1 MINDVYHMPVVIQE
15 IVRVANLEIFS
26 FRRAVVDKQIIR
38 TFHVAA
44 FQKDEASG
52 NGSTAFRVD
61 AVDDFHAAGG
71 IELQQRRGYGLHIF
85 ELRELVADLDGLGR
99 AAEAEKNRGGGRL
112 DHDVRVDSLNALGS
126 LREKT
131 GSEADNQH
139 DKGDFY
145 GDGHHANHGA
155 QGAMEQVAH
164 DEFAHH
170 CGFSPGGF
178 SSAVST
184 TRTSSV
190 PAGCSS
196 LKRSAG
202 RFSFRVSLM
211 ISKSKR

>member
-1 MINDVYHMPVVIQE
+1 M
-15 IVRVANLEIFS
+15 
-26 FRRAVVDKQIIR
+26 
-38 TFHVAA
+38 
-44 FQKDEASG
+44 
-52 NGSTAFRVD
+52 
-61 AVDDFHAAGG
+61 
-71 IELQQRRGYGLHIF
+71 ELQQRWGNGLQIF
-85 ELRELVADLDGLGR
+85 ELRELVADLDGHGR

-112 DHDVRVDSLNALGS
+112 DHDVRADSLNALGS

-170 CGFSPGGF
+170 CGFSP
-178 SSAVST
+178 AVST